1 VQENAEYFGITV
13 RRSTSIRLK
22 ALEEN
27 EISLS
32 FLPIL
37 TPTLASLEEII
48 GVEKERKDLDFEG
61 EIIPE

>member
-1 VQENAEYFGITV
+1 
-13 RRSTSIRLK
+13 
-22 ALEEN
+22 LEEN

-37 TPTLASLEEII
+37 TPTLVSLEEII
-48 GVEKERKDLDFEG
+48 DVEKERKDLDFEG